1 MEQNRGMSPMA
12 VALWISGLLLVVVG
26 LLNVRPS
33 EEVFVDITHF
43 QGALEAGK
51 VDSIRVADG
60 IPHVKLREPD
70 TFRQD
75 GRYVRENRIRV
86 HLGPITPAMISD
98 WKSRGI
104 ALSFQEREETWVSAL
119 SEAVPW
125 LLVIGLA
132 ALGVGYMVREAQK
145 SRSGEGTPRER
156 LKALDDRFKAGA
168 LSRSQYD
175 EQKDEILSQM

>member
-1 MEQNRGMSPMA
+1 MA
-12 VALWISGLLLVVVG
+12 VALWIGGLLLVVVS

-33 EEVFVDITHF
+33 EEMLVDITGF

-51 VDSIRVADG
+51 VDSIRVVDG

-70 TFRQD
+70 TFRQG
-75 GRYVRENRIRV
+75 GRYVQENRITV
-86 HLGPITPAMISD
+86 HLGPITPTMISD

-104 ALSFQEREETWVSAL
+104 ALSFQEREETWVSTL

-125 LLVIGLA
+125 LLVIGLT
-132 ALGVGYMVREAQK
+132 ALGVGYVVREARK

-156 LKALDDRFKAGA
+156 LKALEDRLRAGE
-168 LSRSQYD
+168 LSESQYA
-175 EQKDEILSQM
+175 EQKAEILSQM